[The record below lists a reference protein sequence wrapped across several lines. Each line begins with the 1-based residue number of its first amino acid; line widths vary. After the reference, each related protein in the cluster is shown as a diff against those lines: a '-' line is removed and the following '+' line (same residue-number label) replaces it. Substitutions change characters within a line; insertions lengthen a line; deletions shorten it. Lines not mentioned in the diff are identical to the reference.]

1 MAETIPDTIEI
12 KFIGDSKNLTKA
24 IKTLDRAIKALVNSQ
39 AKQVNEGKK
48 QVKSQNK
55 NAKQIES
62 LRIKVKALGGE
73 WSKNSTLLGLHK
85 KALKGDKI
93 AMQQLRNET
102 SKYIVKLKQTKKGLL
117 DSAHSSRIL
126 GGSFAVLRSKLLI
139 ASFAFSMFSMTI
151 GKLVKAYAKQENA
164 EKKLAQA
171 LKSTGHSAGVTHKQ
185 LLLMASGLQ
194 AVTTHGDE
202 AIIEAQALMLT
213 FTNINKDVFPQA
225 LESILN
231 VSDAMGQDLKQST
244 IQIGKALNDPIQG
257 MSALRRIG
265 IQLSDTQK
273 NQVKSFMAIN
283 DVASAQKVI
292 IKELDT
298 QFGGMARAVRLTLAG
313 SLIALSNSFGDMME
327 KMGEKLA
334 PFITSLAGSLESI
347 TTIMQSEGERQLAFL
362 TKIGASEDTIRL
374 ARIRLLKEEAQ
385 ERIDAISG
393 IDIDINKTKQLTS
406 VYLDNEQQLAFL
418 RGELDKKREAL
429 SEDSKALLLAT
440 KDSEGFNDAIALVNS
455 TTEEA
460 TLVSGKY
467 GFAIA
472 EHATKVVGANTAI
485 ALSVAEGQ
493 KDVEM
498 TQERIDKQIALN
510 QALADYI
517 RSLGLLPPLVATTTE
532 AMKAQIKVADIAKF
546 AMSALG
552 DALAPDANVG
562 EAFKKFII
570 NYLNLIQ
577 GVILASGAMS
587 KAIAGA
593 FTPMGMVKSVLALI
607 ALEVAK
613 VGVRNVKFAEH
624 GFDGFVDKPTLF
636 MTGEGNK
643 REHVS
648 ITPLESPNING
659 HTGASVTVNIMGGI
673 VQEDYV
679 TNELLPAINKAKALA

>member
-1 MAETIPDTIEI
+1 MALPNTIEI
-12 KFIGDSKNLTKA
+12 KFEAKGDEVL
-24 IKTLDRAIKALVNSQ
+24 IKTIKSLDKATKSLIKAQSKL
-39 AKQVNEGKK
+39 AGEGKK
-48 QVKSQNK
+48 QVQSHNK
-55 NAKQIES
+55 NKSAITRVNTE
-62 LRIKVKALGGE
+62 LALQGSN
-73 WSKNSTLLGLHK
+73 WK
-85 KALKGDKI
+85 KAGISAKLYTSAVKGNSLALAKVRI
-93 AMQQLRNET
+93 ATKKHIADLTRQ
-102 SKYIVKLKQTKKGLL
+102 KKGLL
-117 DSAHSSRIL
+117 DTAHSTRIL
-126 GGSFAVLRSKLLI
+126 GGSLAVLRSKLLI
-139 ASFAFSMFSMTI
+139 ASFTFAMVGATV
-151 GKLVKAYAKQENA
+151 GKLVKAYAKQEKA

-171 LKSTGHSAGVTHKQ
+171 LKSTGHSAGITHKE

-202 AIIEAQALMLT
+202 AIIEAQSLMLT
-213 FTNINKDVFPQA
+213 FTNINKEVFPQA

-265 IQLSDTQK
+265 IQLSETQK
-273 NQVKSFMAIN
+273 NQVKNFMAVN
-283 DVASAQKVI
+283 DVASAQKII

-313 SLIALSNSFGDMME
+313 SLIALSNSFGDLME

-334 PFITSLAGSLESI
+334 PFITALAGSLESI

-429 SEDSKALLLAT
+429 SENSRALLLAT

-455 TTEEA
+455 TTEKA
-460 TLVSGKY
+460 TLVSGKH

-485 ALSVAEGQ
+485 ALSVVEGQ

-498 TQERIDKQIALN
+498 TQERIDAQIALN

-532 AMKAQIKVADIAKF
+532 ALKAQIKVADIAKF

-552 DALAPDANVG
+552 DALVPDANVG

-570 NYLNLIQ
+570 SYLNLIQ
-577 GVILASGAMS
+577 GVIIASGEMS
-587 KAIAGA
+587 KAIAWA
-593 FTPMGMVKSVLALI
+593 FTPMGMVKSALALV
-607 ALEVAK
+607 ALEIAK
-613 VGVRNVKFAEH
+613 AGVRNVKFAEH

-648 ITPLESPNING
+648 ITPLESQNING
-659 HTGASVTVNIMGGI
+659 AKGSTTNVYIQGGI

-679 TNELLPAINKAKALA
+679 TNELLPAINKARALA